1 MTTPPK
7 EAIRIVADLESERR
21 ARNLMQVFA
30 GELGAIYDA
39 IRDEYRYT
47 RDGHKMRLALRK
59 SERTGLMAL
68 VYIQE
73 LEDVAV

>member
-1 MTTPPK
+1 MSTAPN
-7 EAIRIVADLESERR
+7 IRIVEDLESERR

-30 GELGAIYDA
+30 GELGATYDTMH
-39 IRDEYRYT
+39 DEYRYT
-47 RDGHKMRLALRK
+47 REGHKMRLALRK

-73 LEDVAV
+73 LEEVPA